1 MVLIKI
7 VNIFLIFFISISLSQ
22 VGVVKSQESNI
33 IYVGGNSD
41 NYSSIQLA
49 IDNANQGDTIYI
61 NSGIYHENIVIN
73 KELLLIGENSFNTI
87 VDGLE
92 NDAVL
97 TILSDNVEI
106 INLTIRNSKINLTNT
121 SFFYSGVL
129 IDSNFN
135 TIKGCQITDN
145 QYAVVMFNSSGN
157 QIIDCDIY
165 ENAGGLYLYNSL
177 NNEIFNNRLNHN
189 YLMPSIIIDK
199 NGGNH
204 ISKCNISYNDDIGL
218 IIRESNDN
226 VINENIF
233 LNNPIGIRIF
243 ETLNFSSKNNYIYMN
258 NFHNNINAFD
268 DGRNNW
274 DNGIVGNYWNDYEN
288 VDENG
293 DGKGEVPYLIPL
305 INYDNYPS
313 IIPIEIDFSYEIK
326 NDIEI
331 NVVYPSNNSEVNK
344 IIILKVE
351 ASSNIFNITLI
362 KIKIDDGEYIFA
374 NGTNYW
380 EFEINTTLHEDGLHQ
395 IFIFALDEAGNFI
408 EKSISVNIL
417 NANDSLDDSNNDNNV
432 PGFGAIFFI
441 ISILIIIYIFYNN
454 KIIK

>member
-1 MVLIKI
+1 MVLIKM

-61 NSGIYHENIVIN
+61 NSGIYNENIVIN
-73 KELLLIGENSFNTI
+73 KELLLIGANSFNTI
-87 VDGLE
+87 VDGFE
-92 NDAVL
+92 NDVVI

-106 INLTIRNSKINLTNT
+106 SNLTIRNSKINLTNT

-145 QYAVVMFNSSGN
+145 QYAVVMVNSSEN
-157 QIIDCDIY
+157 QIINCDIY

-199 NGGNH
+199 NGWNH

-243 ETLNFSSKNNYIYMN
+243 ETLNFSSENNYT
-258 NFHNNINAFD
+258 
-268 DGRNNW
+268 
-274 DNGIVGNYWNDYEN
+274 VQT
-288 VDENG
+288 
-293 DGKGEVPYLIPL
+293 
-305 INYDNYPS
+305 
-313 IIPIEIDFSYEIK
+313 EI
-326 NDIEI
+326 
-331 NVVYPSNNSEVNK
+331 
-344 IIILKVE
+344 
-351 ASSNIFNITLI
+351 
-362 KIKIDDGEYIFA
+362 
-374 NGTNYW
+374 
-380 EFEINTTLHEDGLHQ
+380 
-395 IFIFALDEAGNFI
+395 
-408 EKSISVNIL
+408 SISLGNGHIAVTLVTPGHGFPGVLGTITEITESKKVAVSSQSSCGCNGPKSYCSNCSGRANVF
-417 NANDSLDDSNNDNNV
+417 NAITGGGSFSSTNSFTLLSH
-432 PGFGAIFFI
+432 
-441 ISILIIIYIFYNN
+441 
-454 KIIK
+454 